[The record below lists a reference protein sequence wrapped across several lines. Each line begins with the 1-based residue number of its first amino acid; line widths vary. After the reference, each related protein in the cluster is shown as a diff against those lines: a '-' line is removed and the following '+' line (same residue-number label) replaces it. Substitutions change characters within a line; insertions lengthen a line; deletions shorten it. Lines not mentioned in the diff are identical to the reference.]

1 MKAKMLNQTYH
12 DKLDKTSKFEKKKNL
27 DKDLWSTSYITD
39 IVISTCTKDAVSQIK
54 AFISRQF
61 GDALDVSFERNGMTG
76 FWQFTIISDFEVMD
90 FDIAEETPKEVTER
104 LMQIAEQWFMQQGI
118 CEYGSD
124 WEIDGIIEKDSGNTM
139 WINLKCNNG
148 IDTVVLAKNSNGEW
162 EWQQGK
168 LHK

>member
-54 AFISRQF
+54 AFIARQF
-61 GDALDVSFERNGMTG
+61 GDVLDIAFERNGMTG

-90 FDIAEETPKEVTER
+90 FDIAEETPQEVTER
-104 LMQIAEQWFMQQGI
+104 LMPIAEQWFMQQGI
-118 CEYGSD
+118 DEYGSD
-124 WEIDGIIEKDSGNTM
+124 WEIDDIIEKDSGNTI
-139 WINLKCNNG
+139 WINLKCDNG
-148 IDTVVLAKNSNGEW
+148 IDTAVLIKKENGEW
-162 EWQQGK
+162 QWQQD
-168 LHK
+168 

>member
-12 DKLDKTSKFEKKKNL
+12 DKLDKTTKFDKKQNK
-27 DKDLWSTSYITD
+27 DKDLWSTSYISD
-39 IVISTCTKDAVSQIK
+39 IPISTCTKDATSQIK

-61 GDALDVSFERNGMTG
+61 GDALDIAFERNGMTG
-76 FWQFTIISDFEVMD
+76 FWQFTIISDYEVMD
-90 FDIAEETPKEVTER
+90 FDIAEETPVTEQ
-104 LMQIAEQWFMQQGI
+104 LMPIAEQWFMQQGI
-118 CEYGSD
+118 SEYGSD
-124 WEIDGIIEKDSGNTM
+124 WEIDSIIEKDSGNTM